1 MAELKREGK
10 EMPKSVDEV
19 ERLLGNWRQYKG
31 EAGGTAA
38 SGAVPL
44 NAQGPKGLPC
54 PLAGVQAGRN
64 TKCPLTRKAYKAC
77 CGKGRPHVPL

>member
-1 MAELKREGK
+1 MEKLGTL
-10 EMPKSVDEV
+10 PSVDEQ
-19 ERLLGNWRQYKG
+19 RKSIGHWKQYKYG
-31 EAGGTAA
+31 EAGGEAA

-44 NAQGPKGLPC
+44 NAEGPNGQPC

-77 CGKGRPHVPL
+77 CGKDQPLAHV